1 MPAVAGGMGLL
12 NKIYFLV
19 QAGRCLFDIICDDK
33 FEQSEAEGRV
43 FRIFDDGEG
52 ETVAFV
58 HMDDILTHAQ
68 TTMEKFFAELGRK
81 V

>member
-1 MPAVAGGMGLL
+1 MGLL

-19 QAGRCLFDIICDDK
+19 QAGRYLYDIICDK
-33 FEQSEAEGRV
+33 FDQSEAEGRV
-43 FRIFDDGEG
+43 SRKFDDGEG

-68 TTMEKFFAELGRK
+68 TTMEKLFAELGRK